1 MFSEHIKKEEHAAGQ
16 NLLVIAGFL
25 VVVCQLV
32 ALALVANEQVEK
44 AQIRDAK
51 LGTARAVMAQCL
63 ESSAGFERHQCILQ
77 YRDESEASIFAQSNR
92 APQNFLQQTGDMQ
105 EERGEAWTIRGLSTI
120 TPMTIVSRQ

>member
-1 MFSEHIKKEEHAAGQ
+1 MFSDHIKKVEPPTGH

-25 VVVCQLV
+25 VMVCQLV

-44 AQIRDAK
+44 AQIRDSR

-77 YRDESEASIFAQSNR
+77 YRVESEASIFAQSHR
-92 APQNFLQQTGDMQ
+92 APQNFMQQIGDTQ
-105 EERGEAWTIRGLSTI
+105 EQRSEAWVVPGLNSI
-120 TPMTIVSRQ
+120 TPMAMASRQ